1 MSKGHTKVKFG
12 LHKLLFIM
20 TFALICLNICGMKC
34 NAEEKN
40 TIDEVDAKIEKILKD
55 FENAI
60 PEEYG
65 EIADINDAA
74 EAVSVKR
81 IFEGI
86 IDAIRGKSGELTA
99 LLLLLLGIALISTL
113 ASLINSELGTVS
125 SRAVGVVASAILFER
140 LVVLVVGAVRSLDEV
155 SGFFEAVIPIS
166 LAVNSLGASPTT
178 ASTQALGMGLTL
190 GIYTFIAKKLVL
202 PVVIAIFVTSAASS
216 IDPFFGRISK
226 VIKGILLWIM
236 GILTALVGAT
246 FSLQSVIAV
255 SADSAAI
262 RSARY
267 AITGTIPIVG
277 NALSGALSVVA
288 GGVSYARGL
297 VGGGA
302 VAVILVLV
310 LSPLVTLLI
319 YRTCLKAG
327 VFFSSVSSLD
337 GCSEILSSFIGAF
350 DALIAA
356 YALTS
361 TVYISEL
368 IAFLKGGASFA

>member
-178 ASTQALGMGLTL
+178 ASTKTRTTAT
-190 GIYTFIAKKLVL
+190 K
-202 PVVIAIFVTSAASS
+202 SR
-216 IDPFFGRISK
+216 RIP
-226 VIKGILLWIM
+226 
-236 GILTALVGAT
+236 
-246 FSLQSVIAV
+246 
-255 SADSAAI
+255 
-262 RSARY
+262 RSAR
-267 AITGTIPIVG
+267 ARLATGLPCSARPCRRPSRIPRPKR
-277 NALSGALSVVA
+277 ATMRRFCCMA
-288 GGVSYARGL
+288 
-297 VGGGA
+297 
-302 VAVILVLV
+302 
-310 LSPLVTLLI
+310 
-319 YRTCLKAG
+319 
-327 VFFSSVSSLD
+327 
-337 GCSEILSSFIGAF
+337 
-350 DALIAA
+350 
-356 YALTS
+356 
-361 TVYISEL
+361 
-368 IAFLKGGASFA
+368 